1 MFSDKQIKLQGAF
14 LLDIAMAGIDH
25 NKAGLE
31 MRERFSFTK
40 AAAKEAMILM
50 REQAEAE
57 GCVILSTCNRTEF
70 WLSGAGNAD
79 PAVLLCKIKGESP
92 DLCHSFFTVR
102 RGEEA
107 VRHLLRTACGM
118 NSQLFGEDQIIT
130 QVRDAG
136 DLARE
141 CGGSDTVLD
150 TLFRTAVTAAKR
162 VKTEV
167 RLTAVHRSA
176 AESTMELLHRELD
189 SLSGK
194 YALVIGNGAMG
205 QLTAE
210 KLLASGTKVVMTLR
224 QYKSGSPRIPDGCMA
239 ISYDERFSAMENAD
253 IVVSATASPHYTIR
267 YDAVTGLSRRSRI
280 FIDLAVPRDID
291 PKVGDAA
298 GAKLWDIDRLGA
310 VGPDAGEKVASEHAM
325 AILEEYWKEYYSWY
339 CFREVVPLVRQISGK
354 SAEDMTRRMEKCVHT
369 LSLSPEQKD
378 KLREEIGHHAEKT
391 VAHLLFG
398 LRETLPPELL
408 QDCLKALNL
417 V

>member
-1 MFSDKQIKLQGAF
+1 MNSNKQIKSYGGF

-25 NKAGLE
+25 NKAALE

-40 AAAKEAMILM
+40 AAAREAMVLV
-50 REQAEAE
+50 REQMKAE

-70 WLSGAGNAD
+70 WLSGAENSD
-79 PAVLLCKIKGESP
+79 PAALLCKIKGENP
-92 DLCHSFFTVR
+92 ALCHNFFTVR

-130 QVRDAG
+130 QVGDAG

-167 RLTAVHRSA
+167 RLTSAHRSA
-176 AESTMELLHRELD
+176 AESAIELLNRELGP
-189 SLSGK
+189 LCEK
-194 YALVIGNGAMG
+194 CALVIGNGAMG

-210 KLLASGTKVVMTLR
+210 KLLASGAKVVMTLR
-224 QYKSGSPRIPDGCMA
+224 QYKSGSPRIPDGCTA
-239 ISYDERFSAMENAD
+239 ISYDERFAAMENAD
-253 IVVSATASPHYTIR
+253 IVVSATASPHYTVQYAAI
-267 YDAVTGLSRRSRI
+267 AGLSCRSRI

-291 PKVGDAA
+291 PRVGDAP
-298 GAKLWDIDRLGA
+298 GARLWDIDRLGA
-310 VGPDAGEKVASEHAM
+310 VGPDEGEACAAEHAM
-325 AILEEYWKEYYSWY
+325 AILEKYWKEYHGWY
-339 CFREVVPLVRQISGK
+339 YFREAVPLVRKISKK
-354 SAEDMTRRMEKCVHT
+354 SAEDVTRRMEKCMHT
-369 LSLSPEQKD
+369 LPLSPEQKD
-378 KLREEIGHHAEKT
+378 KLREEINHHTEKA

-408 QDCLKALNL
+408 QDCLKAFNR